1 MQKKVRHEM
10 ETWDNRSLKVL
21 SRKMET
27 EMDPTPIDPKPG
39 IILGVFRYCFKP
51 CNVWMAP

>member
-1 MQKKVRHEM
+1 MQKKVQHEM

-27 EMDPTPIDPKPG
+27 EMDPTP
-39 IILGVFRYCFKP
+39 
-51 CNVWMAP
+51 